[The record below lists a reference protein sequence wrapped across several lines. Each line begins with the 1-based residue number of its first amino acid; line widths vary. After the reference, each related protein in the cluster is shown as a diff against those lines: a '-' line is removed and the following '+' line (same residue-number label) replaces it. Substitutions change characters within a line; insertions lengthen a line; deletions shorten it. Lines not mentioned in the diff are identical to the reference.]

1 MIRKRTTKGQSLAE
15 FGLILP
21 LILLLV
27 FGFLDMGRAVYYYSA
42 IGNAAREGAR
52 YASVRPLDLQ
62 TAGSTDIDDV
72 RTVVQDY
79 AVSVGLDADKITFPA
94 APTEDYVTVKIVY
107 DFVPITPFVNTL
119 TLNAETTMLLA
130 PIARQ

>member
-1 MIRKRTTKGQSLAE
+1 MIKRSIKHLKGQSIVE
-15 FGLILP
+15 FALVLP

-27 FGFLDMGRAVYYYSA
+27 FGFMDLGRAVYYYSA

-62 TAGSTDIDDV
+62 SDADDQNEV
-72 RTVVQDY
+72 IAIVKNY
-79 AVSVGLDADKITFPA
+79 AVSVGLESDKITFPS
-94 APTEDYVTVKIVY
+94 APTDYVTVKVTY
-107 DFVPITPFVNTL
+107 DFVPVTPFVNTL
-119 TLNAETTMLLA
+119 SLQSESTMLLA